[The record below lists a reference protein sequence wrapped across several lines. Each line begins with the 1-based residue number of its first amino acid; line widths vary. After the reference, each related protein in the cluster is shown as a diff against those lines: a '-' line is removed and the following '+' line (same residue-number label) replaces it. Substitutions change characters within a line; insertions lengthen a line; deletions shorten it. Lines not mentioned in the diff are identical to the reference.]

1 MQKPPWRN
9 VKTSGSLFSLKIH
22 GGRAM
27 QSCEAHATCK
37 LWLCYPALLICS
49 VFCILFHGFSSKRE
63 TRWWDCLQYS
73 LYRKVKPNLID
84 AHLLA
89 HSSCIA
95 VGMPFFLSY
104 FALRDLSAVRGN
116 WDEIDQ
122 QKIRLPMKVQ
132 CLLSKCP

>member
-1 MQKPPWRN
+1 MQKPQWRN
-9 VKTSGSLFSLKIH
+9 VKTAGSLFCLKIH

-49 VFCILFHGFSSKRE
+49 VFCYLFHGFSSKRE
-63 TRWWDCLQYS
+63 TGLWDCLEYS

-95 VGMPFFLSY
+95 VGMPFFFILLCPQRPVSSSWE
-104 FALRDLSAVRGN
+104 LR
-116 WDEIDQ
+116 WDWPAKNQGTNESTMSS
-122 QKIRLPMKVQ
+122 L
-132 CLLSKCP
+132 